1 MYNNFNLNDYK
12 SIVLYLPNYLHYEY
26 TNCVQNVLVPSL
38 QNVAACI
45 ITPSIIVLS
54 SLWFMNSPLYMLAF
68 GCWNKLL
75 HDKELYHK

>member
-38 QNVAACI
+38 QKR
-45 ITPSIIVLS
+45 S
-54 SLWFMNSPLYMLAF
+54 SLHNYTINHSIVFIMV
-68 GCWNKLL
+68 
-75 HDKELYHK
+75 HE